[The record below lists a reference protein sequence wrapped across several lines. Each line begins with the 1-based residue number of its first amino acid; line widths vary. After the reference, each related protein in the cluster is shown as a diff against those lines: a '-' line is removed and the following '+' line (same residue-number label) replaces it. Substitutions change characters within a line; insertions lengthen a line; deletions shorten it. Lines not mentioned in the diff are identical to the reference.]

1 MGGVTV
7 SSVSLK
13 VNTIQTATGG
23 NMFTGGAGSIVKCQ
37 PVIVKSQITRSTN
50 DVEGF
55 VFYWNFNKLNSAA
68 NSKLVCHGVRLG
80 RNTVSGVMG
89 EYVQCQTSG
98 ATTRDFNIDGPYQ
111 TSTYPNV
118 ANFLGEWTTLGTGSH
133 IFRFGYIARTG
144 NQYPLTTYQAQRGQN
159 DGRGANQATTF
170 IMYEV
175 LV

>member
-1 MGGVTV
+1 M

-23 NMFTGGAGSIVKCQ
+23 NMFLGSAGSVVKTQ
-37 PVIVKSQITRSTN
+37 PVIIKNMITRYTN
-50 DVEGF
+50 DAESF
-55 VFYWNFNKLNSAA
+55 VFYWTFNKLNSAA

-80 RNTVSGVMG
+80 RNTVSGVQG

-98 ATTRDFNIDGPYQ
+98 ATTRYHNIDGTYQ

-118 ANFLGEWTTLGTGSH
+118 ANFLGEWTTLAAGSH
-133 IFRFGYIARTG
+133 TFKFGYRTRTG
-144 NQYPLTTYQAQRGQN
+144 NQYPLTSYNATAGYN
-159 DGRGANQATTF
+159 DSRGANQASSF

>member
-1 MGGVTV
+1 V

-23 NMFTGGAGSIVKCQ
+23 NMFTGGAGSIVKTQ
-37 PVIVKSQITRSTN
+37 PVIVKSQITRATN
-50 DVEGF
+50 DVEAF
-55 VFYWNFNKLNSAA
+55 VFYWTFNKLNSAA
-68 NSKLVCHGVRLG
+68 SSKLVCHGVRLG
-80 RNTVSGVMG
+80 RNTVSGIQG

-98 ATTRDFNIDGPYQ
+98 ATTRYHNIDGAYQ

-118 ANFLGEWTTLGTGSH
+118 VNFLGEWTTLAAGSH
-133 IFRFGYIARTG
+133 IFRFGYRVRTG
-144 NQYPLTTYQAQRGQN
+144 NQYPLTTYNAMRGQN
-159 DGRGANQATTF
+159 DARGANQATSF